1 MSVILCLPLLIRP
14 TLGSAQNSIQIGV
27 LSLVG
32 VVFLLATAPDR
43 VLASAIGVMFGVIVP
58 LVMPAV
64 QTLPLPVRFG
74 TGLLIAMTFCSFVRS
89 THQLLRTSTELS
101 FKNEDL
107 VRELRRTNGALEAQL
122 KVDPLTNVANRIGF
136 DEAMSA
142 SGPIALLYV
151 DVDHFKHINDSR
163 GHGVGDELLTQIA
176 AVLSNSVR
184 AGDIVARLGGDE
196 FVVLLHCADEATT
209 RRIARRISESVGE
222 NLASYSATVSIG
234 GAVGDAQIEGG
245 EVLLSRADAN
255 LYAAKQNGRNCFL
268 LDSVS

>member
-1 MSVILCLPLLIRP
+1 
-14 TLGSAQNSIQIGV
+14 
-27 LSLVG
+27 
-32 VVFLLATAPDR
+32 
-43 VLASAIGVMFGVIVP
+43 
-58 LVMPAV
+58 
-64 QTLPLPVRFG
+64 
-74 TGLLIAMTFCSFVRS
+74 MTFCSFVRS